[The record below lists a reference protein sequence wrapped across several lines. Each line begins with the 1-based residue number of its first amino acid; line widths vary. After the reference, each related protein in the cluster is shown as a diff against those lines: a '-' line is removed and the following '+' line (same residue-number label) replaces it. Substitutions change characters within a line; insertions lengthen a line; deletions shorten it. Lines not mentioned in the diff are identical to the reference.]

1 MFQAVV
7 FGMANKNDK
16 EEKKAIVGSVIEGR
30 KLDSYAEHQ
39 TREMHACFMCDDICY
54 KKKPTRQVGKR
65 WICIDCLRQLKET
78 LDQLKQWEEEVH
90 LKDHLEKQ
98 LDEGL
103 GLDGKKGS
111 EEE

>member
-1 MFQAVV
+1 
-7 FGMANKNDK
+7 MAKDK
-16 EEKKAIVGSVIEGR
+16 KEDEKKIVDSVIEGR

-39 TREMHACFMCDDICY
+39 TREMHACWICDEICY
-54 KKKPTRQVGKR
+54 KKKPAKQVGGR

-78 LDQLKQWEEEVH
+78 LDQLKQWEEQIH
-90 LKDHLEKQ
+90 LQSHLEAQ

-103 GLDGKKGS
+103 GMRDGKKED

>member
-1 MFQAVV
+1 MTKD
-7 FGMANKNDK
+7 N
-16 EEKKAIVGSVIEGR
+16 EEKKDIVDSVIEGR

-39 TREMHACFMCDDICY
+39 TREMHSCWICDEICY
-54 KKKPTRQVGKR
+54 KKKPIRQIGKR
-65 WICIDCLRQLKET
+65 WICIDCLRQMKET
-78 LDQLKQWEEEVH
+78 LDQLEQWEEQIH

-103 GLDGKKGS
+103 GLDDKGKD

>member
-1 MFQAVV
+1 
-7 FGMANKNDK
+7 MAKEKK
-16 EEKKAIVGSVIEGR
+16 EEKKDIVGSVIEGR

-39 TREMHACFMCDDICY
+39 TREMHSCWICDEICY
-54 KKKPTRQVGKR
+54 KKKPTRQIGNR

-78 LDQLKQWEEEVH
+78 LDQLEQWEEH
-90 LKDHLEKQ
+90 INLKDHLEKQ

-103 GLDGKKGS
+103 GLDGKAKD